1 LEIFKRFALLT
12 NHKDIW
18 EKLRDD
24 IKHID
29 SKDLKVS
36 DLLSTPEINSAIKSS
51 QDSLKL
57 GKLCLKQ
64 EAAGKVR
71 VFAMV
76 DAWTQSLLATLH
88 DGVLKILS
96 SIPQDGTYDQHKPVK
111 VLIDKGIQELYSFDL
126 SAATDRL
133 PIDLQSRIISS
144 LFNNEEVG
152 SLWKS
157 LLVDRD
163 YILESKDPKFTS
175 DNGSYRYAIGQ
186 PMGCLSS
193 WPMLAITHHLI
204 VQVAARRS
212 GIIN

>member
-1 LEIFKRFALLT
+1 MEIFKRFALLT

-88 DGVLKILS
+88 DGILKILS

-111 VLIDKGIQELYSFDL
+111 VLIDKGIQELFSFDL

-133 PIDLQSRIISS
+133 PIDLQARIISS
-144 LFNNEEVG
+144 LFDNDEVG
-152 SLWKS
+152 SL
-157 LLVDRD
+157 
-163 YILESKDPKFTS
+163 
-175 DNGSYRYAIGQ
+175 
-186 PMGCLSS
+186 
-193 WPMLAITHHLI
+193 
-204 VQVAARRS
+204 
-212 GIIN
+212 

>member
-1 LEIFKRFALLT
+1 MLT
-12 NHKDIW
+12 NHKDIF

-24 IKHID
+24 LAFIN
-29 SKDLKVS
+29 SKDLNIFDILGTK
-36 DLLSTPEINSAIKSS
+36 EINDSLTSS

-88 DGVLKILS
+88 DGILKILS

-163 YILESKDPKFTS
+163 YILESKDKKFIS
-175 DNGSYRYAIGQ
+175 SNGSYRYAIGQ

-204 VQVAARRS
+204 VQVAARRAGS
-212 GIIN
+212 IK

>member
-1 LEIFKRFALLT
+1 LEVFKRFALLT
-12 NHKDIW
+12 NHKDIF

-24 IKHID
+24 LAFIN
-29 SKDLKVS
+29 SKGLNINDILA
-36 DLLSTPEINSAIKSS
+36 TEEINKSFSSS

-111 VLIDKGIQELYSFDL
+111 VLIEKGIQELYSFDL

-144 LFNNEEVG
+144 LFNNDEVG
-152 SLWKS
+152 SL
-157 LLVDRD
+157 
-163 YILESKDPKFTS
+163 
-175 DNGSYRYAIGQ
+175 
-186 PMGCLSS
+186 
-193 WPMLAITHHLI
+193 
-204 VQVAARRS
+204 
-212 GIIN
+212 